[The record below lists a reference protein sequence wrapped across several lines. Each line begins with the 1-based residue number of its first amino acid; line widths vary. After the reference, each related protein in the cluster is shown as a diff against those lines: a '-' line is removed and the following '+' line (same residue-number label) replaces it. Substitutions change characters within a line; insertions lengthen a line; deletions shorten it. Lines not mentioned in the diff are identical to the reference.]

1 MSIRASGAERKK
13 NVVPIAN
20 KRANQIKPLAGL
32 LSPVA
37 EEVWNKNARILS
49 ERGTFELEHY
59 LLLILYCNAQH
70 YIVEADSSSAEK
82 AKTMM
87 ASRGLAG
94 EGDSGGE
101 KTNPVFAARNIAFS
115 QLVRAGSMLGLDPLS
130 SLRGGSSSKRDEH
143 NEFDRF

>member
-1 MSIRASGAERKK
+1 
-13 NVVPIAN
+13 
-20 KRANQIKPLAGL
+20 
-32 LSPVA
+32 
-37 EEVWNKNARILS
+37 
-49 ERGTFELEHY
+49 
-59 LLLILYCNAQH
+59 
-70 YIVEADSSSAEK
+70 
-82 AKTMM
+82 MM

>member
-49 ERGTFELEHY
+49 ERGTFELEHH
-59 LLLILYCNAQH
+59 LLLILYCNA
-70 YIVEADSSSAEK
+70 
-82 AKTMM
+82 
-87 ASRGLAG
+87 
-94 EGDSGGE
+94 
-101 KTNPVFAARNIAFS
+101 
-115 QLVRAGSMLGLDPLS
+115 
-130 SLRGGSSSKRDEH
+130 
-143 NEFDRF
+143 